1 MMVAYCVL
9 PILISFNVVVIN
21 VNNNSSNI
29 RETTSRLK
37 ISSEKWVDFA
47 RTAFSVDP
55 RIALCLAARFPTNNH
70 LKAEVTQLVQV
81 CFSFPFISFIF
92 FN

>member
-1 MMVAYCVL
+1 MFL
-9 PILISFNVVVIN
+9 PVLISFDVVVIIDI
-21 VNNNSSNI
+21 NNSSNI
-29 RETTSRLK
+29 REITSRLK
-37 ISSEKWVDFA
+37 ISSDKWVDFA

-81 CFSFPFISFIF
+81 CLSFPLFISFIF
-92 FN
+92 FY